1 MSAGRA
7 RTAVARS
14 ACIGAVRDVVIGRP
28 AREVLSVVRDIALLE
43 PLERKAR
50 HVEIHATSKDAGW
63 YRIVG
68 KLFGVKSWTGDF
80 RYNQHENGWH
90 SEDLEPRP
98 DGWRISGGFL
108 VSRVDDQTC
117 RVTHYED
124 YTLPSR
130 LMRLR
135 PLLALYMRRS
145 QVGEMRDLRLLVD
158 RTLATRARQL
168 SAGSAWLGSAASVSD
183 PP

>member
-1 MSAGRA
+1 MSSSRVRTVVGTSA
-7 RTAVARS
+7 RIS
-14 ACIGAVRDVVIGRP
+14 AVRDVIIGRP

-50 HVEIHATSKDAGW
+50 HVEIHATSEDAGW

-68 KLFGVKSWTGDF
+68 KLFGLKSWTGDF

-90 SEDLEPRP
+90 SEDLESRP

-108 VSRVDDQTC
+108 VSRIDDQTC

-145 QVGEMRDLRLLVD
+145 QVGEMRDLSVLVN
-158 RTLATRARQL
+158 RTLATRARQPFT
-168 SAGSAWLGSAASVSD
+168 GSAWPGSAALVSEA
-183 PP
+183 P